1 MSNVPLLGVP
11 LMDRDHQT
19 LDAMFERLP
28 TTADGDLPAL
38 FAAIDAETRAH
49 FAREETLFAEVP
61 IAHCHLAQ
69 HALVLGEFEAAAARI
84 ATLDAAALR
93 TLIGV
98 TLREMIVGHVGSVDL
113 VTSQFLGGHMTAD
126 ATANLRLPERPG
138 CPV

>member
-1 MSNVPLLGVP
+1 MSNVLLLGVP

-28 TTADGDLPAL
+28 ATADADLPAL
-38 FAAIDAETRAH
+38 FAEIDAETRAH

-69 HALVLGEFEAAAARI
+69 HALLLGELDAAAARL

-98 TLREMIVGHVGSVDL
+98 TVRELIVGHVGSVDL
-113 VTSQFLGGHMTAD
+113 VTSQFLGGHLSAD

-138 CPV
+138 CPA